1 MMVDTYWG
9 VNMLKYIIQH
19 RHGSSQTAGYLATAG
34 FQRQETKT
42 IGTNISWGALSWLS
56 DT

>member
-1 MMVDTYWG
+1 MMVDTYLG
-9 VNMLKYIIQH
+9 VNMLKYMIQH